1 MEMFLIKRIHAYVS
15 GRVQAVGFRWTTL
28 DVARQLHV
36 VGWVKNLRDGRV
48 EVVAEAEED
57 VLKEFIE
64 YLRRGPRY
72 AKVKGVEVKW
82 LDSTGEFQ
90 EFKMKY

>member
-1 MEMFLIKRIHAYVS
+1 MVLMKQIHAYVS

-36 VGWVKNLRDGRV
+36 VGWVRNTQDGRV
-48 EVVAEAEED
+48 EVVAEAEEK

-72 AKVKGVEVKW
+72 AKVKSVEVKW
-82 LDSTGEFQ
+82 LDSTDEFND
-90 EFKMKY
+90 FKMKY